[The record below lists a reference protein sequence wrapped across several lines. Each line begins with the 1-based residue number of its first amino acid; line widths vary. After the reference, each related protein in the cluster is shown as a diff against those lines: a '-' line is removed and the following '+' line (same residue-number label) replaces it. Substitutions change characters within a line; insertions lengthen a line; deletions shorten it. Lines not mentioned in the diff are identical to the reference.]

1 MQELDFHEVADE
13 FVNLANDMSN
23 EWAPNFIWAAILYAA
38 ARYNAFHFM
47 ETNGNPEKEAVAVDY
62 YTEQYRRM
70 LKENLHEL
78 RHGVSHDE

>member
-13 FVNLANDMSN
+13 FIHLANSLSE
-23 EWAPNFIWAAILYAA
+23 EWAPNLLSAAILYAA

-47 ETNGNPEKEAVAVDY
+47 DTNGDPADEGKAIEF

-70 LKENLHEL
+70 LMENIHEL
-78 RHGVSHDE
+78 RHGAPHE

>member
-13 FVNLANDMSN
+13 FVNLANDLSD
-23 EWAPNFIWAAILYAA
+23 EWAPNFLSAAILYAA
-38 ARYNAFHFM
+38 ARYNAFHFL
-47 ETNGNPEKEAVAVDY
+47 ETNGDPDKEVAAVEY

-78 RHGVSHDE
+78 KHGIAHE

>member
-13 FVNLANDMSN
+13 FVNLANELSN
-23 EWAPNFIWAAILYAA
+23 EWAPNFLSAAILYAA
-38 ARYNAFHFM
+38 ARYNAFHFL
-47 ETNGNPEKEAVAVDY
+47 ETNGDPDKEAAAIEY

-78 RHGVSHDE
+78 KHGGAHE

>member
-13 FVNLANDMSN
+13 IVNLANDLSE
-23 EWAPNFIWAAILYAA
+23 EWAPNFLSAAILYAA

-47 ETNGNPEKEAVAVDY
+47 ETNGDPDKEAAAVEY
-62 YTEQYRRM
+62 YTEQYRKM

-78 RHGVSHDE
+78 RYGVSHE

>member
-13 FVNLANDMSN
+13 FVNLANDLSE
-23 EWAPNFIWAAILYAA
+23 EWAPNFLSAAILYAA
-38 ARYNAFHFM
+38 ACYNAFHFM
-47 ETNGNPEKEAVAVDY
+47 ETNGDPDKEAAAVEY

-78 RHGVSHDE
+78 QHGIAHE